1 MSLLSA
7 QIVALMTTLPMVGL
21 KAASKAKVR
30 RAAVAGSFY
39 PADTQELK
47 KEIETL
53 MAGAAVLPT
62 RNVVVAAVAP
72 HAGYPFSGGVAAY
85 TYAALK
91 STHYKR
97 VVIIAPSHVEA
108 FEFTSIYDGEGYE
121 TPLGEVAVD
130 RDFAHRLAAAVKGA
144 ELSERGH
151 TQTGERGEHA
161 IEVQLPW
168 IQEVLGDVEIVPIV
182 MGEQSYQASRALG
195 VGLAK
200 LMAEEKAG
208 ETLILASSDLSH
220 YHPYLEAQ
228 SIDSKTLDAM
238 AQWDYFAMSRN
249 FATRHWEA
257 CGGGAIVAAMIA
269 AERVG
274 ASEARVQRYT
284 NSGDVTGDK
293 SKVVGYS
300 SAIFV
305 KSNKAQN
312 AEKYSL
318 GDDEKAELLSVA
330 RRSVEE
336 AVATRHAFEPA
347 KSNRQTLNHERGAF
361 VTLTKNGRLRGCI
374 GYTSATKP
382 LTMTVRDTATLAALR
397 DPRFPAVSKEELPD
411 LRYEISVLSPL
422 RRVQNIEEIEV
433 GRDGLLI
440 RNGDR
445 EGLLLP
451 QVPVEQHWDRE
462 TFLAQTCHK
471 AGLKPD
477 CWKDAESDLFRFTA
491 EVFHEKTR

>member
-1 MSLLSA
+1 MSLISA
-7 QIVALMTTLPMVGL
+7 QILALMATLPIAGMT
-21 KAASKAKVR
+21 AASQSKVR

-39 PADTQELK
+39 PADAKELE
-47 KEIETL
+47 KEIEAM
-53 MAGAAVLPT
+53 MAGASVLPT

-72 HAGYPFSGGVAAY
+72 HAGYAFSGRVAAY

-91 STHYKR
+91 GTHYKR
-97 VVIIAPSHVEA
+97 VVILAPSHVEA
-108 FEFTSIYDGEGYE
+108 FEFTSIYDGDGYE
-121 TPLGEVAVD
+121 TPLGVVPVD
-130 RDFAHRLAAAVKGA
+130 REFARKLVKAVKGA
-144 ELSERGH
+144 ELSGRGH
-151 TQTGERGEHA
+151 EPTGERGEHA

-168 IQEVLGDVEIVPIV
+168 IQSLLGGVEIVPIV
-182 MGEQSYQASRALG
+182 LGEQSYLASRALG

-208 ETLILASSDLSH
+208 QTLILASSDLSH

-228 SIDSKTLDAM
+228 SIDSKSLDAM
-238 AQWDYFAMSRN
+238 AQWDYFSMSRN
-249 FATRHWEA
+249 FTTRHWEA

-269 AERVG
+269 AERLG
-274 ASEARVQRYT
+274 ATEARVQRYA

-305 KSNKAQN
+305 KTPKAQSAERFALSD
-312 AEKYSL
+312 AEKN
-318 GDDEKAELLSVA
+318 ELLTVA

-336 AVATRHAFEPA
+336 AVATRHAYDVPSS
-347 KSNRQTLNHERGAF
+347 KQQVLNQERGAF
-361 VTLTKNGRLRGCI
+361 VTLTKGGRLRGCI

-397 DPRFPAVSKEELPD
+397 DPRFPAVSKEELPE

-422 RRVQNIEEIEV
+422 KRVQNIAEIEI

-440 RNGDR
+440 KNGDH

-477 CWKDAESDLFRFTA
+477 CWKHEESDLFRFTA
-491 EVFHEKTR
+491 EVFHEKGH